1 MADAGWK
8 NWRGEQLNSMVLAAS
23 REAVHKTCEI
33 ILEAAQQEV
42 PHDEGTLMRSGLV
55 LMAPDGSAEGLI
67 TFGGGTGTGHPIV
80 PYAVRWHE
88 NSANFQKG
96 RKRFYLKD
104 PVNRLGAKILQ
115 QALAQELGGQ
125 LR

>member
-1 MADAGWK
+1 MAGPGWK
-8 NWRGEQLNSMVLAAS
+8 NWRGEELKIMVSGAA

-42 PHDEGTLMRSGLV
+42 PLDENTLMTSGIV
-55 LMAPDGSAEGLI
+55 LMAPDRSAEGLI
-67 TFGGGTGTGHPIV
+67 TFGGGVGTGHSIV

-88 NSANFQKG
+88 NSANFQHG

-104 PVNRLGAKILQ
+104 PVNRLGASTLRN
-115 QALAQELGGQ
+115 ALEQELGGR